1 MFGTSHKKVSKA
13 EEKHQRQDSREERRK
28 RREDLINLVI
38 KSNRETAT
46 RLDGLESK
54 TAELKNVVSKD
65 HKELSPA
72 VTPAPAAH
80 VPRNL
85 YVDSHN
91 CKSTFGSLLQLIYSE
106 LRQDPETTYTAD
118 SVAAMVKSVYTWV
131 AVDSNSVIQLPLEP
145 GVTEV
150 STMYPEGSVVTRSK
164 AKDLSPELAKAMEL
178 NCKVTDDTPDE
189 LATMVSGGR
198 RGARSNA
205 SVSSVDRH
213 EESSRARDLASA
225 RRAPRQR
232 TVVPIPQYTEN
243 PGRSRDLPVESYHG
257 VTGFPPESHYRQR
270 RDSRIRP
277 GSTLGGFR
285 HDAPIPEHEVEHGF
299 DDASRITSPALRPR
313 NMEPPNV
320 RVVPRGVR
328 ERTTSGA
335 RVVYDDTDD
344 ADDRIA

>member
-1 MFGTSHKKVSKA
+1 MFGTSHKKVSKV
-13 EEKHQRQDSREERRK
+13 EEKHQRQDSKEERRK
-28 RREDLINLVI
+28 KREDLMNLVI

-54 TAELKNVVSKD
+54 TAELRNAVSKER
-65 HKELSPA
+65 KELSPPA
-72 VTPAPAAH
+72 VH

-85 YVDSHN
+85 HIDSHN
-91 CKSTFGSLLQLIYSE
+91 CKSTFESLLQLIYSE

-145 GVTEV
+145 GITEV

-164 AKDLSPELAKAMEL
+164 TKDLSPELAKAMEL

-213 EESSRARDLASA
+213 EENSRARDLGST
-225 RRAPRQR
+225 RRVPRQR
-232 TVVPIPQYTEN
+232 VVVPIPQYTEN
-243 PGRSRDLPVESYHG
+243 PGRSRDLPAESYHG

-285 HDAPIPEHEVEHGF
+285 HDAPIPEHEAEHGF
-299 DDASRITSPALRPR
+299 DDASRVTSPALRPR
-313 NMEPPNV
+313 NTEPPNI

-328 ERTTSGA
+328 ERATSGA

-344 ADDRIA
+344 TDDRIA